1 MSGHRAETISTP
13 PYRRKL
19 RATDVSTIQSTLVR
33 TLVWT
38 LITGLIVADTAIAED
53 AKTCNLTIKILRLE
67 TDAGKLIVALLDDPE
82 AFDANGDPVRDVR
95 VDIEN
100 GEAVAH
106 FGAIPYG
113 TYAAKIFHDENSN
126 DKLDTNFVGYPKEA
140 FGFSMDAMGK
150 FGPPSF
156 EEAKFEVASPELEL
170 TVNMK

>member
-1 MSGHRAETISTP
+1 MSEQRTETTSTP
-13 PYRRKL
+13 LHQRTL
-19 RATDVSTIQSTLVR
+19 RATDVSTILGAPVLTLM
-33 TLVWT
+33 LM
-38 LITGLIVADTAIAED
+38 LIAAAFVASPAIAED
-53 AKTCNLTIKILRLE
+53 AKTCDLTIKILGLE

-113 TYAAKIFHDENSN
+113 TYAAKVFHDENSN
-126 DKLDTNFVGYPKEA
+126 DELDTNFVGYPKEA

-156 EEAKFEVASPELEL
+156 EEAKFEIASPELEM
-170 TVNMK
+170 TINMY